1 MPGKALRWVHPKITS
16 PWPQPG
22 GPLLLGMP
30 PPWGFTLH
38 QKNTLWTR
46 GVPPN
51 KYKEWVS
58 PRSWRHH
65 RQYENRV
72 AQCASLPKFHAW
84 IMLSGILYPNWIV
97 HVTRNNHIIVR
108 DENEGR
114 RISQHYERWKWRQTA
129 ILLQFRNQGLLN
141 DMKSLPKILL
151 KFLFLFYWIFNDNFF
166 LIFNHF
172 WI

>member
-1 MPGKALRWVHPKITS
+1 MGAS
-16 PWPQPG
+16 QNYQPLAPAWG
-22 GPLLLGMP
+22 TIYFGNP

-38 QKNTLWTR
+38 QKNTLWTPR
-46 GVPPN
+46 VTPN

-58 PRSWRHH
+58 PRSWPHH

-84 IMLSGILYPNWIV
+84 IMLSSILYANWIV

-114 RISQHYERWKWRQTA
+114 SISQHYERWKWRQTA
-129 ILLQFRNQGLLN
+129 ILLQFRNQGLSN
-141 DMKSLPKILL
+141 DLKSLPKILL
-151 KFLFLFYWIFNDNFF
+151 KILLDFQWQIF